1 MAAVMQHSCH
11 CTEISM
17 NEYIRLK
24 GGKPLDDRWSKFIA
38 EKERLMK
45 LSKEKADRW
54 PNTLVNLRLLREKA
68 RQDRIKKEEVLSLEE
83 PNKLLHGILRANKK
97 LERPHVT
104 TLQSRALLDYVNM
117 ERAEQLKVKHDMK
130 EKWKKRE
137 MGWHELMLKDTKALI
152 ALENDKVKTEY
163 QKRVE
168 LGRARKKQVEE
179 NHQRFLAAEEQ
190 KRKEKLELKAKAEED
205 LRQEQLQ
212 AEQKRQKIARVNKEL
227 VELNKELKR
236 KRQEEAEKWKI
247 MDQEIAAY
255 AKKRAAR
262 ELEYK
267 KEQDVKK
274 AEKTRVKD
282 RMIARMEAQL
292 LEARKQINYKET
304 NEQKAKEAAEDAL
317 ALQKAQR
324 RQRDWE
330 LCDKSRQ
337 NQLAWK
343 RQEQKLEREDDHYA
357 FEQSAKII
365 ARINAEEEAKEIAIF
380 NVNKEY
386 ANHHL
391 KCKKEKE
398 DEKKGAKQLQIEE
411 DIDAIIQLNQD
422 EEYLRNLKFD

>member
-38 EKERLMK
+38 EMEREK
-45 LSKEKADRW
+45 LSVVE
-54 PNTLVNLRLLREKA
+54 
-68 RQDRIKKEEVLSLEE
+68 QGIKHQKRMEQ
-83 PNKLLHGILRANKK
+83 ILRANKK

-152 ALENDKVKTEY
+152 ALENDKVKAEY

-179 NHQRFLAAEEQ
+179 NHQRLLAAEEQ

-227 VELNKELKR
+227 VELNKELK
-236 KRQEEAEKWKI
+236 
-247 MDQEIAAY
+247 
-255 AKKRAAR
+255 
-262 ELEYK
+262 
-267 KEQDVKK
+267 
-274 AEKTRVKD
+274 
-282 RMIARMEAQL
+282 QL
-292 LEARKQINYKET
+292 LAERKQINYKET

-337 NQLAWK
+337 NQ
-343 RQEQKLEREDDHYA
+343 
-357 FEQSAKII
+357 
-365 ARINAEEEAKEIAIF
+365 
-380 NVNKEY
+380 
-386 ANHHL
+386 
-391 KCKKEKE
+391 KEKE
-398 DEKKGAKQLQIEE
+398 DEKKEAKQLQMEE